1 MPRCGP
7 APQALVFTGDLADRA
22 EPDAYATLRSI
33 VEPAAAAMG
42 AIVVWTMG
50 NHDERSPYARGL
62 FDSDDDGFQDR
73 VHEVDG
79 LRIVALDTSVPGY
92 HHGELEP
99 EQLAWLADV
108 LATPA
113 EHGTLLAMHHPPLPL
128 PMLRAA
134 ELIELHDQQSL
145 ADVIAGTDVR
155 GILAGHL
162 HLSTWSTFAGVPVSV
177 ASASCYTS
185 DPAPVDR
192 FVSGVDAGQA
202 FTMVHTYDDRLVH
215 TLVPLERGTEV
226 SHVGSDIAEA
236 LETVPPGAG
245 LRAGLVEDLP
255 VQQLAPPTRTHHMR
269 LLLMRHGQ
277 THANVS
283 GELDTAHP
291 GLDLTDL
298 GRAQAAA
305 AARALSRRDDRR
317 VYVSSRVRTHQT
329 AQPTADD
336 RGLDLV
342 QLDGLEEIQAGDFEM
357 RNDHDAVAGY
367 IGSVATWLEG
377 DLAHRM
383 PGGETGEEFLAPL
396 RPTPSARSS
405 RPATTPRWSSATA
418 PRCAPGSPPGWPRT
432 PTPRR
437 PPSRCTTPR

>member
-1 MPRCGP
+1 MKQLGQHAAPRHAIAHLSDPHLIGSGALHHGVIDNAANLRRALDRLAAVRP

-42 AIVVWTMG
+42 AVVVWTMG
-50 NHDERSPYARGL
+50 NHDERAPFAAGL
-62 FDSDDDGFQDR
+62 FDADDDGFQDR

-92 HHGELEP
+92 HHGELRP

-134 ELIELHDQQSL
+134 ELIELHDQQAL
-145 ADVIAGTDVR
+145 ADVVAGSDVR

-185 DPAPVDR
+185 DPAPIDR
-192 FVSGVDAGQA
+192 FVSGVDAAQA

-226 SHVGSDIAEA
+226 THVGSDITEA
-236 LETVPPGAG
+236 LEDVPLEQA
-245 LRAGLVEDLP
+245 RE
-255 VQQLAPPTRTHHMR
+255 LASSKT
-269 LLLMRHGQ
+269 
-277 THANVS
+277 
-283 GELDTAHP
+283 
-291 GLDLTDL
+291 
-298 GRAQAAA
+298 
-305 AARALSRRDDRR
+305 SR
-317 VYVSSRVRTHQT
+317 
-329 AQPTADD
+329 
-336 RGLDLV
+336 
-342 QLDGLEEIQAGDFEM
+342 F
-357 RNDHDAVAGY
+357 ND
-367 IGSVATWLEG
+367 
-377 DLAHRM
+377 
-383 PGGETGEEFLAPL
+383 
-396 RPTPSARSS
+396 
-405 RPATTPRWSSATA
+405 
-418 PRCAPGSPPGWPRT
+418 
-432 PTPRR
+432 
-437 PPSRCTTPR
+437 